1 MVMRK
6 KIRFNFTHKYY
17 GFLKKHTK
25 MWWRTVKKELVKN
38 GIHPQVLYIGSSGV
52 IEWSIKECPLIRFG
66 AWMSERTDKFVLFAD
81 WEDAIDK
88 FKPSRCPFNFSNV
101 DEMIKETINMIAICK
116 EGGKPLNDYILKNNS
131 YYIRDDDRDM
141 IALLKEEHEI
151 AKRNGMTQEKWDK
164 AYSDRNLMIQE
175 ALADKNVWGVV
186 LVPIMETFY
195 TIPET
200 LFVAIEDEEDK
211 ITDEEFNKAVDK
223 WQKHKDSAYFDSNFN
238 MKVVTKYE
246 LFKYANSDKRTRRR
260 FSSAEWRKGKF
271 VKIKNKR

>member
-116 EGGKPLNDYILKNNS
+116 EGGKTLNDYILKNNS

-238 MKVVTKYE
+238 MEVVNKYE

>member
-1 MVMRK
+1 MRIK
-6 KIRFNFTHKYY
+6 FKFTHKYY
-17 GFLKKHTK
+17 GFLKKHIK

-116 EGGKPLNDYILKNNS
+116 EGGKTLNDYILKNNS

-223 WQKHKDSAYFDSNFN
+223 WQKHKNSAYFDSNFN
-238 MKVVTKYE
+238 MEVVTKYE

>member
-1 MVMRK
+1 MRTK
-6 KIRFNFTHKYY
+6 FKFTHKYY

-25 MWWRTVKKELVKN
+25 MWWRTVKKGLVKN
-38 GIHPQVLYIGSSGV
+38 EIHPQVLYIGSSGV

-66 AWMSERTDKFVLFAD
+66 AWMTERTDKFVLFAD

-101 DEMIKETINMIAICK
+101 DEMIKEAIKMAEIYK
-116 EGGKPLNDYILKNNS
+116 EGGKTLNDYILKNNS
-131 YYIRDDDRDM
+131 YYITDNDRDM
-141 IALLKEEHEI
+141 IAFLKDEHEI
-151 AKRNGMTQEKWDK
+151 YRHNGMTQEKWDK
-164 AYSDRNLMIQE
+164 AFCDRNVMIQE
-175 ALADKNVWGVV
+175 AVADKNVWGVV
-186 LVPIMETFY
+186 LVPDMETFNN
-195 TIPET
+195 IPEI

-223 WQKHKDSAYFDSNFN
+223 WQKHKDSACFDSNFN
-238 MKVVTKYE
+238 MEVVTKYE

-260 FSSAEWRKGKF
+260 FSSAGWRKGKF

>member
-1 MVMRK
+1 MRIK
-6 KIRFNFTHKYY
+6 FNFTHKYY

-66 AWMSERTDKFVLFAD
+66 AWMTERTDKFVLFAD

>member
-6 KIRFNFTHKYY
+6 KNKFKFTHKYN

-38 GIHPQVLYIGSSGV
+38 GMHPQVLYIGSSGV
-52 IEWSIKECPLIRFG
+52 INWAVKECPLIRFG
-66 AWMSERTDKFVLFAD
+66 AWMTKPTDSFELFAD

-101 DEMIKETINMIAICK
+101 DEMIKETIRMIAICK
-116 EGGKPLNDYILKNNS
+116 EGGKPLNDYILKNNG
-131 YYIRDDDRDM
+131 YYITDNDRDM
-141 IALLKEEHEI
+141 IALLKEEHEM
-151 AKRNGMTQEKWDK
+151 AKRNGLTQEEWDK
-164 AYSDRNLMIQE
+164 AYSDRNLMIHE
-175 ALADKNVWGVV
+175 AVADKNVWGVV
-186 LVPIMETFY
+186 LVPRMETFY

-211 ITDEEFNKAVDK
+211 ITDEEFKKAVDK
-223 WQKHKDSAYFDSNFN
+223 WQKNKDSAYFDGKFE
-238 MKVVTKYE
+238 MEMVTKHE
-246 LFKYANSDKRTRRR
+246 LFEYANSDKRARRR
-260 FSSAEWRKGKF
+260 FSSSGWRKGKF

>member
-1 MVMRK
+1 MIMVMRIK
-6 KIRFNFTHKYY
+6 FKFTHKYY

-25 MWWRTVKKELVKN
+25 MWWRTVKKGLVKN
-38 GIHPQVLYIGSSGV
+38 EIHPQVLYIGSSGV

-66 AWMSERTDKFVLFAD
+66 AWMTERTDKFVLFAD

-101 DEMIKETINMIAICK
+101 DEMIKETIKMAEIYK
-116 EGGKPLNDYILKNNS
+116 EGGKTLNDYILKNNS
-131 YYIRDDDRDM
+131 YYITDNDRDM
-141 IALLKEEHEI
+141 IAFLKDEHEI
-151 AKRNGMTQEKWDK
+151 DRHNGMTQEKWDK
-164 AYSDRNLMIQE
+164 AFCDRNAMIQE
-175 ALADKNVWGVV
+175 AVADKNVWGVV
-186 LVPIMETFY
+186 LVPNMESFNN
-195 TIPET
+195 IPEI

-223 WQKHKDSAYFDSNFN
+223 WQKHKDSACFDSNFN
-238 MKVVTKYE
+238 MEVVTKYE

-260 FSSAEWRKGKF
+260 FSSAGWRKGKF

>member
-1 MVMRK
+1 MRIK
-6 KIRFNFTHKYY
+6 FKFTHKYY

-38 GIHPQVLYIGSSGV
+38 EIHPQVLYIGSSGV

-66 AWMSERTDKFVLFAD
+66 AWMTERTDKFVLFAD

-101 DEMIKETINMIAICK
+101 DEMIKETIKMAEIYK
-116 EGGKPLNDYILKNNS
+116 EGGKALNDYILKNNS
-131 YYIRDDDRDM
+131 YYITDNDRDM
-141 IALLKEEHEI
+141 IAFLKDEHEI
-151 AKRNGMTQEKWDK
+151 DRHNGMTQEKWDK
-164 AYSDRNLMIQE
+164 AFCDRNAMIQE
-175 ALADKNVWGVV
+175 AVADKNVWGVV
-186 LVPIMETFY
+186 LVPNMESFNN
-195 TIPET
+195 IPEI

-223 WQKHKDSAYFDSNFN
+223 WQKHKDSACFDSNFN
-238 MKVVTKYE
+238 MEVVTKYE

-260 FSSAEWRKGKF
+260 FSSAGWRKGKF

>member
-1 MVMRK
+1 MRIK
-6 KIRFNFTHKYY
+6 FKFTHKYY

-66 AWMSERTDKFVLFAD
+66 AWMTERTDKFVLFAD

-101 DEMIKETINMIAICK
+101 DEMIKEAIKMAEIYK
-116 EGGKPLNDYILKNNS
+116 EGGKTLNDYILKNNS
-131 YYIRDDDRDM
+131 YYITDNDRDM
-141 IALLKEEHEI
+141 IAFLKNEHEMY
-151 AKRNGMTQEKWDK
+151 RCNGMTQEKWDK
-164 AYSDRNLMIQE
+164 AFCDRNVMIQE
-175 ALADKNVWGVV
+175 AVADKNVWGVV
-186 LVPIMETFY
+186 LVPDMESFNN
-195 TIPET
+195 IPEI

-223 WQKHKDSAYFDSNFN
+223 WQKHKDSACFDSNFN
-238 MKVVTKYE
+238 MEVVTKYE

-260 FSSAEWRKGKF
+260 FSSAGWRKGKF

>member
-1 MVMRK
+1 MRK

-66 AWMSERTDKFVLFAD
+66 AWMTERTDKFVLFAD

-116 EGGKPLNDYILKNNS
+116 EGGKTLNDYILKNNS

-238 MKVVTKYE
+238 MEVVTKYE